1 MVRFETDSLIIKNDR
16 FELMAILR
24 TLIKEKHRLNL
35 GSEQGFDFEV
45 LRLESGRINLIPL
58 QDPATLPDTLD
69 LIAEGREAKII
80 FSTRVLASNNTD
92 SGIVI
97 VGDIPDEFQYYQRRI
112 NLRVPLPIWKH
123 FTLTLPVSGL
133 TVPPP
138 FIIYDFSVGGVGV
151 YTQKPLSEKIK
162 VGSVFKKAQL
172 SLGEY
177 GEFKANVEIIAI
189 NDLEDELPEH
199 PGYQQRMSVKF
210 SNLSLITQRNFQKI
224 AYAFEV
230 NFKRKK

>member
-1 MVRFETDSLIIKNDR
+1 MVRFETDSLTIKNDR

-24 TLIKEKHRLNL
+24 TLIKEKNRLNL

-45 LRLESGRINLIPL
+45 VRLESGRLNLTPL
-58 QDPATLPDTLD
+58 QDPASLPDSLD

-80 FSTRVLASNNTD
+80 FTTRLLASQTTD
-92 SGIVI
+92 AGVVI
-97 VGDIPDEFQYYQRRI
+97 VGDIPNEFQYYQRRI
-112 NLRVPLPIWKH
+112 NLRVPLPLWKH
-123 FTLTLPVSGL
+123 FTLTLPVTGL
-133 TVPPP
+133 SLPQP
-138 FIIYDFSVGGVGV
+138 FIIYDFSVGGLGV
-151 YTQKPLSEKIK
+151 YTQKPLSEKVK

-177 GEFKANVEIIAI
+177 GEFKANIEIIAI
-189 NDLEDELPEH
+189 NELEDELPEY
-199 PGYQQRMSVKF
+199 PGYQQRMSVRF
-210 SNLSLITQRNFQKI
+210 TNLSLITQRNFQKI